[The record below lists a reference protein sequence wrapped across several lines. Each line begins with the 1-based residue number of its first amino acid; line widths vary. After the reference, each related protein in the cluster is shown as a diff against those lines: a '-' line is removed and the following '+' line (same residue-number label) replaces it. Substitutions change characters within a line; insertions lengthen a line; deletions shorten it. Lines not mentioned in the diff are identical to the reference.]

1 VNPVHADL
9 SDTVGSTAEAQ
20 SLLRVQDLAVEFGS
34 GPNTVRA
41 LRSVG
46 FSLAKGRTLALLGES
61 GSGKSVTSL
70 SIMGLLSRR
79 SARITSGQVFFDG
92 RDILAAPP
100 GYVRRLRGSEMAM
113 IFQDPLSSLNPVQTV
128 GHQID
133 EMFRRHRG
141 ASRRQARA
149 QTLELMRRVRIPD
162 PHRRASS
169 YPHEFS
175 GGMRQ
180 RVMIAMAIAL
190 EPRLLIADEPTTAL
204 DVTVQAQIVELLTEL
219 RDERGMAL
227 LFITHDLGVVAP
239 LADEVAVMYAG
250 RVVEHGPTRQ
260 VYDRP
265 LHPYT
270 AGLLR
275 SLPDMSEGR
284 ERLLPIDGNPPDLRT
299 VPPGCAFA
307 PRCPYAIPECR
318 VQIPPLLRFGS
329 DRTTACIR
337 AHDIADELGQSVEV
351 PGTGKAL

>member
-1 VNPVHADL
+1 MNPASADL
-9 SDTVGSTAEAQ
+9 SNAVASSAAGQ
-20 SLLRVQDLAVEFGS
+20 PLLRVQDLAVEFGS
-34 GPNTVRA
+34 GPNTVHA
-41 LRSVG
+41 LRSVS

-70 SIMGLLSRR
+70 SIMGLLPRR

-92 RDILAAPP
+92 QDLIAAKPN
-100 GYVRRLRGSEMAM
+100 YVRRLRGSEIAM

-141 ASRRQARA
+141 ANRRQARE

-162 PHRRASS
+162 PRRRASS

-180 RVMIAMAIAL
+180 RIMIAMAIAL

-250 RVVEHGPTRQ
+250 RVVERGPTQ
-260 VYDRP
+260 PVYDQP

-284 ERLLPIDGNPPDLRT
+284 ERLLPIDGNPPDLRA

-307 PRCPYAIPECR
+307 PRCPYAISQCR
-318 VQIPPLLRFGS
+318 AQVPPLRPFGT
-329 DRTTACIR
+329 DRGSACIR
-337 AHDIADELGQSVEV
+337 VEDIAGELSQSVEV
-351 PGTGKAL
+351 PGTGKF